1 MSDWLWSIVWGLLPW
16 WAWLGLGVAAAF
28 AAYRLLGWK
37 GALAVL
43 AVTFGS
49 VAYSRGARRGVEV
62 ERAKQDAADE
72 KARDIITEKK
82 EDVRTAPADE
92 KKRRFERWEKPS

>member
-1 MSDWLWSIVWGLLPW
+1 MSDWLWSIVWGWLPW
-16 WAWLGLGVAAAF
+16 WAWAAIGVGLAF

-49 VAYSRGARRGVEV
+49 VAYSRGARRGVAV
-62 ERAKQDAADE
+62 ERAKQDAADDRV
-72 KARDIITEKK
+72 ADTITENRT
-82 EDVRTAPADE
+82 EVRAKSDE
-92 KKRRFERWEKPS
+92 ELDQEIDRWTKP